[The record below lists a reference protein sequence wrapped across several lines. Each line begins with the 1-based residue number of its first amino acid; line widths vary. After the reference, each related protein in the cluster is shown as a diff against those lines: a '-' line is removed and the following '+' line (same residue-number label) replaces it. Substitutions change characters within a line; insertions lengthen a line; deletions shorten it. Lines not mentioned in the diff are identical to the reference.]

1 MVMFN
6 RKGPMNNQGI
16 SDMSIEDFTTALGDN
31 LFTLPGLDF
40 GGGTGTGTT
49 TKASDI
55 LNKLKFQY
63 QIQKDASAAQEAA
76 NAKQKAEANLLAQ
89 NTALS
94 NLYSSGAYG
103 DSSRNYVSAL
113 DKMQGTS
120 EQGINDQLARSLASL
135 NEGYGQAQNLTN
147 TGYESLV
154 KALSGYTNPYGGM
167 QAQQPVPVTNALEGI
182 LNANNANVG
191 DYQNILNSEMAMNQA
206 NQQNLLS
213 ALAQISQSGSQSRS
227 AEAELANQFAQANL
241 GANKANYQGQLQTNA
256 SQALTDL
263 ANQIAQRKAEAEAQA
278 EQQKFALAQL
288 LAQAGIDVTKLKP
301 PAAPVPPV
309 PPVEDFSNL
318 PLDLSQIDFSGLNNM
333 FNPGTSPVAQVQPP
347 SGPNMRVQPPSGPN
361 MSLSQDVLD
370 QLAARRRGF

>member
-1 MVMFN
+1 MAVYSG
-6 RKGPMNNQGI
+6 KGQINTGGGI
-16 SDMSIEDFTTALGDN
+16 GEMTPEQFQSWADGQNWD
-31 LFTLPGLDF
+31 LPGLNF
-40 GGGTGTGTT
+40 GGGTGSGTG

-63 QIQKDASAAQEAA
+63 QVQKDASAAKKAA
-76 NAKQKAEANLLAQ
+76 ENLAAQ
-89 NTALS
+89 NEALS
-94 NLYSSGAYG
+94 NLYTSGAYG
-103 DSSRNYVSAL
+103 DSSKNYISAL
-113 DKMQGTS
+113 DAMQSTS
-120 EQGINDQLARSLASL
+120 AQGINDQLARSLASL
-135 NEGYGQAQNLTN
+135 GEGYTQAQNLTN

-182 LNANNANVG
+182 LNANNADVS
-191 DYQNILNSEMAMNQA
+191 DYQNMLNSEMGMNQA

-263 ANQIAQRKAEAEAQA
+263 ANQIAQKKAEAEAQA
-278 EQQKFALAQL
+278 EAQKFALAQL

-301 PAAPVPPV
+301 APPP
-309 PPVEDFSNL
+309 PP
-318 PLDLSQIDFSGLNNM
+318 PLDLSNIDLSG
-333 FNPGTSPVAQVQPP
+333 FN
-347 SGPNMRVQPPSGPN
+347 
-361 MSLSQDVLD
+361 LD
-370 QLAARRRGF
+370 LGNIGGLTL

>member
-1 MVMFN
+1 MAVYSG
-6 RKGPMNNQGI
+6 KGQINTGGGI
-16 SDMSIEDFTTALGDN
+16 GDMSIEDFQSLINGVDFNLDN
-31 LFTLPGLDF
+31 PMSSVA
-40 GGGTGTGTT
+40 GGTGSGTG

-55 LNKLKFQY
+55 LNRLKFQY
-63 QIQKDASAAQEAA
+63 QVKKDTAASNKAAE
-76 NAKQKAEANLLAQ
+76 NLLAQ

-94 NLYSSGAYG
+94 NLYTSGAYG
-103 DSSRNYVSAL
+103 DSSKNYVSAL
-113 DKMQGTS
+113 NKMQGTS

-167 QAQQPVPVTNALEGI
+167 QAQQPVPVTNALESI
-182 LNANNANVG
+182 LNANNVDVS
-191 DYQNILNSEMAMNQA
+191 DYQNMLNSEMGMNQA

-213 ALAQISQSGSQSRS
+213 ALAQISQSGQQSRS

-263 ANQIAQRKAEAEAQA
+263 ANQIAQKKAEAEAQA
-278 EQQKFALAQL
+278 ESQKFALAQL

-301 PAAPVPPV
+301 LAPVVPEPV
-309 PPVEDFSNL
+309 VPEPDYSN
-318 PLDLSQIDFSGLNNM
+318 LDLSGLNIDFGNIGGL
-333 FNPGTSPVAQVQPP
+333 T
-347 SGPNMRVQPPSGPN
+347 
-361 MSLSQDVLD
+361 L
-370 QLAARRRGF
+370 

>member
-1 MVMFN
+1 MAVYSG
-6 RKGPMNNQGI
+6 KGQINTGGGI
-16 SDMSIEDFTTALGDN
+16 DEMTPEQFQSWANSQNWD
-31 LFTLPGLDF
+31 LPGLNL
-40 GGGTGTGTT
+40 GVVTSSGTG

-63 QIQKDASAAQEAA
+63 QVQKDASAAE
-76 NAKQKAEANLLAQ
+76 NLAAQ
-89 NTALS
+89 NAALTS
-94 NLYSSGAYG
+94 LYTSGQYG
-103 DSSRNYVSAL
+103 DSAKNYISAL
-113 DKMQGTS
+113 DTMRGTS

-135 NEGYGQAQNLTN
+135 NEGYGQAQSLTN

-154 KALSGYTNPYGGM
+154 KALSGYQNPYGSM

-182 LNANNANVG
+182 LNANNADVS
-191 DYQNILNSEMAMNQA
+191 DYQNMLNSEMGMNQA

-263 ANQIAQRKAEAEAQA
+263 ANQIAQKKAEAQAQA

-288 LAQAGIDVTKLKP
+288 LAQAGIDVTKLG
-301 PAAPVPPV
+301 
-309 PPVEDFSNL
+309 
-318 PLDLSQIDFSGLNNM
+318 QQSGM
-333 FNPGTSPVAQVQPP
+333 GSGSSSGSSPE
-347 SGPNMRVQPPSGPN
+347 
-361 MSLSQDVLD
+361 LSQDILD
-370 QLAARRRGF
+370 QLAARRSGY